1 MRPEMFTFLTKK
13 QNTYWWNRARRSMGE
28 ALLRHY
34 WCPMVGAGL
43 ILAAARR
50 HILSIADHFAPHLV
64 VGVHFSPLGL
74 QLAQSRFPKSRL
86 VRSDIS
92 RGLPFVDGAFDVVTI
107 FNVIYHG
114 WVKDDGEAL
123 CEVARMLRPG
133 GLLLITE
140 PAFPVLAREWD
151 KAVMGVRRYRR
162 PQLVALCRRA
172 GFKTLFASYFTSFG
186 FPILLGMKALKRIKH
201 LVSGTTVKAEQGAE
215 NKLLPPALNEM
226 LYAAALTEAKVIGAG
241 VPLPFGVTLVLVAA
255 KILTRACFKHFH
267 RN

>member
-1 MRPEMFTFLTKK
+1 MRPEMFTFLVKK

-28 ALLRHY
+28 ALLRRY
-34 WCPMVGAGL
+34 NVPNGARWLDLGCGTGGN
-43 ILAAARR
+43 
-50 HILSIADHFAPHLV
+50 LSIADHFAPHLV
-64 VGVHFSPLGL
+64 VGVDLSALGL
-74 QLAQSRFPKSRL
+74 QLAQSLLPQSSL

-92 RGLPFVDGAFDVVTI
+92 RGLPFVNGAFDVVTI
-107 FNVIYHG
+107 FNVICHE

-123 CEVARMLRPG
+123 CEVARVLRPG

-162 PQLVALCRRA
+162 RQLVALCRRA

-186 FPILLGMKALKRIKH
+186 FPILLGMMALKRIKR
-201 LVSGTTVKAEQGAE
+201 LISGAPVKADAGAE

-226 LYAAALTEAKVIGAG
+226 LHAAALMEAKVIGAG

-255 KILTRACFKHFH
+255 SL
-267 RN
+267 